1 MDLKGHLIGG
11 WNKSMYAVLDFFF
24 FSLIIRKLTNTI
36 SLGGL
41 ERTVLTIDI
50 RY

>member
-11 WNKSMYAVLDFFF
+11 WNKSMYAVLDFFS
-24 FSLIIRKLTNTI
+24 SLIIRKLTNTI

-41 ERTVLTIDI
+41 ERTVLTVDI